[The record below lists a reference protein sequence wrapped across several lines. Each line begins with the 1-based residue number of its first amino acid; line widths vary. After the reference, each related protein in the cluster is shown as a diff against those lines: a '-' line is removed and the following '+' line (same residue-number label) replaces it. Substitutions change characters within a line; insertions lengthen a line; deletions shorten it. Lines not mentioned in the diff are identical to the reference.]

1 MAELA
6 PIAHD
11 GWVRPPV
18 ARPPGDLSS
27 PVPIAIAA
35 KPHTCQPRPLLG
47 AAALLLACLPA
58 TVCHAAC
65 PPVLG
70 EPAQVAAVGDRFE
83 IELADGR
90 IVQPSSLAPFQA
102 HGPQPGDAGA
112 ARDALAQWMIGT
124 PVRIPPNVLTSD
136 RWGRLAVPV
145 FAGEDGQLWSVGELL
160 LREGL
165 ARYNPRADDPCRA
178 SLLVA
183 EQEGRGAKLGLWA
196 DPYYAVVAADDHA
209 TLGARSGEFVLVE
222 GRVLRIGQTS
232 ARIYLNFGAVR
243 GVDFTVTLSRQ
254 TAKAFE
260 RGGMSPTSLVGK
272 RLRVRGL
279 LETRFG
285 PQIDVSLL
293 EAIESIER

>member
-11 GWVRPPV
+11 GRGPWPDGPD
-18 ARPPGDLSS
+18 PGDLSL
-27 PVPIAIAA
+27 PVSSSITN
-35 KPHTCQPRPLLG
+35 KPHDRDRRPFLG
-47 AAALLLACLPA
+47 AAGLLFACLSA
-58 TVCHAAC
+58 TICHAAC

-90 IVQPSSLAPFQA
+90 IVQPSSLAPFQSR
-102 HGPQPGDAGA
+102 GPEPGTASA
-112 ARDALAQWMIGT
+112 AREALSQWMIST
-124 PVRIPPNVLTSD
+124 QVRIPPDVLTSD

-145 FAGEDGQLWSVGELL
+145 FAGEDGQIWSVGELL

-178 SLLVA
+178 SLLAA
-183 EQEGRGAKLGLWA
+183 EQQGRRAKLGLWA
-196 DPYYAVVAADDHA
+196 DPYYAVVAAGDHA
-209 TLGARSGEFVLVE
+209 TLGARSGEFVIVE
-222 GRVLRIGQTS
+222 GRVLRVGQTS
-232 ARIYLNFGAVR
+232 ARIYLNFGPVR
-243 GVDFTVTLSRQ
+243 GVDFTVTLSKQ

-260 RGGMSPTSLVGK
+260 RGGVSPTSLVGK